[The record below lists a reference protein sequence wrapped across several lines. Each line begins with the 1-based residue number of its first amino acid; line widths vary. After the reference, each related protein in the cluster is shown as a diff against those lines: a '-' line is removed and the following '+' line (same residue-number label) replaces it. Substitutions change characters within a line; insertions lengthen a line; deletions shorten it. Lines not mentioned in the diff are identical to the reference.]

1 MDDVPPDGGNGS
13 DEEVTIDPEREAY
26 YKSDP
31 KKALHKFF
39 EREGKCSTMVLCAP
53 LPRVYCNTMVL
64 CGWVYCSTMVLCG
77 PLPRVYCSTM
87 VLCGPLPRVYCST
100 MVLCGPLPRVYCST
114 MVLCGPL
121 PRVYCSTMVLCGP
134 LPRVYCSTMVLCGP
148 LPWVYCSTMVL
159 CGPLPRVYCSTMV
172 LCGPLPRVYC
182 STMDVLYMFQFPHL
196 PLLNLSPLPPPHS
209 LLPIPLLPHSLLPIP
224 LLKGLELEY
233 ETEESGTDRSISFT
247 CRVRC
252 VWGWCVMCV
261 WRYVVDG
268 VMCAYGGVVIHVL
281 CLKIEETSW

>member
-53 LPRVYCNTMVL
+53 LPRVYC
-64 CGWVYCSTMVLCG
+64 STMVLCG

-100 MVLCGPLPRVYCST
+100 MG
-114 MVLCGPL
+114 
-121 PRVYCSTMVLCGP
+121 
-134 LPRVYCSTMVLCGP
+134 
-148 LPWVYCSTMVL
+148 
-159 CGPLPRVYCSTMV
+159 
-172 LCGPLPRVYC
+172 
-182 STMDVLYMFQFPHL
+182 VLYMFQFPHL

-209 LLPIPLLPHSLLPIP
+209 SPPHSLLPIP

-261 WRYVVDG
+261 WRYVGDG